1 MKKVLLM
8 SLMSCLVWQAQA
20 NEAVLSSRLQAC
32 KGIPDATERLAC
44 FDGLL
49 VEQPVKQ
56 RSAVMPVEGKANIK
70 LTKSSSECEPPPP
83 IDDKHGRYL
92 SRKWHLSKECD
103 EAEFL
108 SLEPHR
114 QNYIVVSM
122 SSNPND
128 NAQTPSLPPTGE
140 RGLQNKDVQFQISLK
155 TQLLSDLPFVRELPW
170 VDTSRLWAAYT
181 QRSYWQV
188 FDGGKSEPFR
198 ETNFAPELILS
209 LGLSDD
215 RPRWLPRM
223 VNLGALHE
231 SNGREEP
238 YSRSWNR
245 IYLEAG
251 WQLGDQYTVIAK
263 PWWAPSSDMDDNPDI
278 SRYLGYGDLTLRWD
292 SVAHDK
298 WAELLLRNN
307 FRSDNKGYARV
318 NFNYAISKHLSWYL
332 MLSSGYGESLLDYNH
347 HQNTIGLGFAVG
359 D

>member
-1 MKKVLLM
+1 MKKVLVM
-8 SLMSCLVWQAQA
+8 SLMSCFAWQAQA
-20 NEAVLSSRLQAC
+20 GEEPLSARVQAC
-32 KGIPDATERLAC
+32 QQIADASERLSC

-49 VEQPVKQ
+49 PSKSVEKFD
-56 RSAVMPVEGKANIK
+56 AVMPAEVEAKIK
-70 LTKSSSECEPPPP
+70 LTENSAECEPPPV
-83 IDDKHGRYL
+83 DDKHGTYL
-92 SRKWHLSKECD
+92 NRKWHLSKECD
-103 EAEFL
+103 EDAFL

-128 NAQTPSLPPTGE
+128 NAQTPSLPPTGA

-155 TQLLSDLPFVRELPW
+155 TRLLSDLPLIRKLPW
-170 VDTSRLWAAYT
+170 VETSRLWAAYT

-198 ETNFAPELILS
+198 ETNFSPELILS

-215 RPRWLPRM
+215 RPAWLPRIL
-223 VNLGALHE
+223 NLGALHE

-245 IYLEAG
+245 VYLEAG

-263 PWWAPSSDMDDNPDI
+263 PWWAPSSDIDDNPDI
-278 SRYLGYGDLTLRWD
+278 SRFLGYGDLTLRWD
-292 SVAHDK
+292 SLAHDK

-307 FRSDNKGYARV
+307 FRRDNKGYARINV
-318 NFNYAISKHLSWYL
+318 NYAISKHLSWYL